1 MKIREYRAERFADTR
16 LKTNLCILNMV
27 STMNLST
34 FSRFLFIGIC
44 CLGFMLQDSEAQQ
57 TGGGVNRPVRTPA
70 KRGTVPK
77 TFSGNADSAYVKGE
91 WISTKGDTL
100 RYRLLLPE
108 DYNPVSTYPM
118 ILFLHGAGERGSDN
132 AKQLVHGANL
142 FLQPGIRKDFPAIIV
157 FPQCPTDD
165 FWANVDM
172 RINDTTKKREFVFS
186 EGGEPRKIM
195 QLLLDWLPEFEK
207 KYPVKRDQRYVMGLS
222 MGGMGTFELVRRKP
236 RFFAAAVPICGGAN
250 PATAGAMKETAF
262 WIFHGN
268 KDDVVPYQL
277 SENMALAFQEFYVSA
292 EVNFT
297 IFNNVGHNSWDPAF
311 AEPDLLPWLFSQQLK
326 K

>member
-1 MKIREYRAERFADTR
+1 MCLSCYR
-16 LKTNLCILNMV
+16 
-27 STMNLST
+27 
-34 FSRFLFIGIC
+34 RFLFIGIFTLC
-44 CLGFMLQDSEAQQ
+44 IMLQYSEAQQ
-57 TGGGVNRPVRTPA
+57 TGGGIRRPVRTPA
-70 KRGTVPK
+70 KPATVTK
-77 TFSGNADSAYVKGE
+77 TFDGNADSTYEKGE
-91 WISTKGDTL
+91 WISPKGDTL

-108 DYNPVSTYPM
+108 GYNPLSSYPM

-132 AKQLVHGANL
+132 TKQLVHGANL
-142 FLQPGIRKDFPAIIV
+142 FLQPENRKDFPAIVV

-165 FWANVDM
+165 YWANVDIK
-172 RINDTTKKREFVFS
+172 INDTTKKREFVFS

-195 QLLLDWLPEFEK
+195 QMLLDWLPEFEK
-207 KYPVKRDQRYVMGLS
+207 KYPVKRDQRYIMGLS

-277 SENMALAFQEFYVSA
+277 SENMALAFQEYHVSA

-297 IFNNVGHNSWDPAF
+297 VYGNVGHNSWDRAF
-311 AEPDLLPWLFSQQLK
+311 AESELLPWLFSQQQK